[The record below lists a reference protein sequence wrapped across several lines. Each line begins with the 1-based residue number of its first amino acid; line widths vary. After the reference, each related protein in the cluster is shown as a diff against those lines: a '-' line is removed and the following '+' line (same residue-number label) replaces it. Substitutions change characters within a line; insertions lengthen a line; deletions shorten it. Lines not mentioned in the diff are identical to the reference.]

1 MTPFPTLKGSRLLLR
16 QFRLS
21 DSKRGQQLAGV
32 KEVAFSTDA
41 VKAALACDFMT
52 LNLHRLYAPHFHD
65 NPASD
70 RVLLVIG
77 MT

>member
-1 MTPFPTLKGSRLLLR
+1 MTPFPTLKAGRLLFR

-21 DSKRGQQLAGV
+21 DSKRSQQLAGL
-32 KEVAFSTDA
+32 KEVPFSTEV

-52 LNLHRLYAPHFHD
+52 LNLHRLYAPHFPD
-65 NPASD
+65 NPASG
-70 RVLLVIG
+70 RVLLEAG

>member
-1 MTPFPTLKGSRLLLR
+1 VSSWNQKVGTEAFEAV
-16 QFRLS
+16 
-21 DSKRGQQLAGV
+21 LASG
-32 KEVAFSTDA
+32 FS
-41 VKAALACDFMT
+41 T

-70 RVLLVIG
+70 RVLLVAG

>member
-1 MTPFPTLKGSRLLLR
+1 MTPFPILKGSRLLLR

-21 DSKRGQQLAGV
+21 DSKRDQELAGV
-32 KEVAFSTDA
+32 KEVAFSTEA

-52 LNLHRLYAPHFHD
+52 LNLHRLYAPHFHH

-70 RVLLVIG
+70 RVLLESG